1 MTAAVKKKAALP
13 GIAAPATPDHNPPT
27 TEVNHG

>member
-13 GIAAPATPDHNPPT
+13 GIAAPATPDQQPYCK
-27 TEVNHG
+27 E